1 MNSKSS
7 KSCQNKTRE
16 SECKTVEIEDAFRL
30 DPEQIMLR
38 KFPQHKIGKF
48 KKQNFFLGFKN
59 KIEIKI

>member
-1 MNSKSS
+1 MNSKSNS

-16 SECKTVEIEDAFRL
+16 SESKTVEIEDAFRL

-48 KKQNFFLGFKN
+48 
-59 KIEIKI
+59 